1 MPEDNPAVQSGPLDV
16 AGLIRGRRSI
26 DLFEP
31 EPVRTEVLREAV
43 ELARWAPNHRLTEPW
58 RFYVLG
64 PQTADAVAHC
74 AAAFEAETKGERAG
88 AARLARFKSIP
99 GNFVVTS
106 RRSADELLEREDYA
120 ACCCAVQNLMLY
132 LWHRGVGVKWTTGAI
147 TREQRLYDL
156 LGIDSAAERIVG
168 FFWYGR
174 PRVVPAKERRGV
186 EEILVE
192 LP

>member
-1 MPEDNPAVQSGPLDV
+1 MSEDLDL
-16 AGLIRGRRSI
+16 AALIRSRRSI
-26 DLFEP
+26 DLFQP
-31 EPVRTEVLREAV
+31 EPVGTEALLEAI
-43 ELARWAPNHRLTEPW
+43 ELARWAPNHRLTNPW

-64 PQTADAVAHC
+64 PATADAVARC

-88 AARLARFKSIP
+88 AARLARYRAIP

-120 ACCCAVQNLMLY
+120 ACCCAIQNLMLY
-132 LWHRGVGVKWTTGAI
+132 MWQKGIGVKWTTGAI
-147 TREQRLYDL
+147 TREQRLYDV
-156 LGIDSAAERIVG
+156 LGIDSQAERIVG

-174 PRVVPAKERRGV
+174 PQVVPTKERKPVGD
-186 EEILVE
+186 ILVT